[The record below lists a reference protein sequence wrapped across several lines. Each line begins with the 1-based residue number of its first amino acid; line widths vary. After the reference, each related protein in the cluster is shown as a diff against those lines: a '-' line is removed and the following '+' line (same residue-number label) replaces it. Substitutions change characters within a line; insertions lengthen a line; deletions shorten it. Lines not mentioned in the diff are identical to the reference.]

1 MELLIIVAG
10 LCLLAI
16 LALRFGSDSRP
27 RAYSEEEHYARL
39 GMTWDAAQLHL
50 LDLRH
55 DAALWRMAQLAA
67 KPDRPRRWRRAAAR
81 GLRGLAAWLSP
92 APNQA
97 PLASSAGAAGGSTSI
112 GAAPLK
118 SKA

>member
-1 MELLIIVAG
+1 MELLIMVAG

-27 RAYSEEEHYARL
+27 RAYSDEEHYARL

-55 DAALWRMAQLAA
+55 DAALWRMAQRAST
-67 KPDRPRRWRRAAAR
+67 PRRAGRWRRVAAR
-81 GLRGLAAWLSP
+81 SLRGLAAWLSP
-92 APNQA
+92 ELAKGRDRAPR
-97 PLASSAGAAGGSTSI
+97 SVGSARA
-112 GAAPLK
+112 
-118 SKA
+118 